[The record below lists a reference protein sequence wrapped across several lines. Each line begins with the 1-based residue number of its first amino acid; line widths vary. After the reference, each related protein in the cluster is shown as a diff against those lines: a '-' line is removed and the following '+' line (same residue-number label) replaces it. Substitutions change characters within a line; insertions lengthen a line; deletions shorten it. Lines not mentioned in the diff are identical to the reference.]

1 MTPYIHTV
9 QYYETDK
16 MGVTHH
22 SKYIRWMEE
31 ARVAMLEEIGWGYDR
46 LEALGVGSPVIGIN
60 CEYKSPTTF
69 PDRVE
74 ITASVLEYRGVH
86 LVVSYH
92 MRRLSD
98 GRTVL
103 TGTSRHC
110 FMGTDGK
117 LLRLRRVLPE
127 FDAVL
132 RSLVEGPPAMGTAQ
146 EE

>member
-22 SKYIRWMEE
+22 SNYIRWMEE
-31 ARVAMLEEIGWGYDR
+31 ARVAMLEEMGWGYDR
-46 LEALGVGSPVIGIN
+46 LESLGVGSPVIGLD
-60 CEYKSPTTF
+60 CAYKHPTTF
-69 PDRVE
+69 RDQVE

-98 GRTVL
+98 ARTVL

-110 FMGTDGK
+110 FVGTDGK
-117 LLRLRRVLPE
+117 LLRLDRALPE
-127 FDAVL
+127 LDAAL
-132 RSLVEGPPAMGTAQ
+132 RALVPPPPARGTAQ
-146 EE
+146 K